1 MCSPK
6 VLSEVYESIGRE
18 GRTVSRRSMFAAL
31 GTTALG
37 ATVVAAGLGSDKTQ
51 VRDGV
56 TLDLRELDVTDHDG
70 LAALINGLDRL
81 DILVPAA
88 GIALGEKEMEWA
100 SYRKVL
106 DIQLD
111 GVFKTIELSRP
122 LLAKTKGSI
131 VTISSMYAY
140 FGGGTSVAYSSAK
153 GAIVQMTKSLAGAY
167 AGDGIRVNSVAPG
180 WINTPLLEKVDTIYP
195 GSTERLLHRTPMNR
209 FGEPVEVAQVIAF
222 LASDAASFVN
232 GAILPVDGGYL
243 VTAI

>member
-1 MCSPK
+1 MALVTGGTSG
-6 VLSEVYESIGRE
+6 IGL
-18 GRTVSRRSMFAAL
+18 A
-31 GTTALG
+31 TAEYLASLG

-131 VTISSMYAY
+131 VTISSMFAY

-167 AGDGIRVNSVAPG
+167 ADDGIRVNSVAPG
-180 WINTPLLEKVDTIYP
+180 WIKTPLLEKVDTIYP

>member
-1 MCSPK
+1 MVFDKDLFKGK
-6 VLSEVYESIGRE
+6 VALVTGGTSGIGL
-18 GRTVSRRSMFAAL
+18 A
-31 GTTALG
+31 TAEYLASLG

-122 LLAKTKGSI
+122 LLAKSKGSI
-131 VTISSMYAY
+131 ITISSMFAY

-180 WINTPLLEKVDTIYP
+180 WINTPLLEKVDTIYA

>member
-1 MCSPK
+1 M
-6 VLSEVYESIGRE
+6 
-18 GRTVSRRSMFAAL
+18 
-31 GTTALG
+31 
-37 ATVVAAGLGSDKTQ
+37 AAGLGSDKTQ

-88 GIALGEKEMEWA
+88 GISLGEKEMEWA

-131 VTISSMYAY
+131 ITISSMFAY

-167 AGDGIRVNSVAPG
+167 ADDGIRVNSVAPG
-180 WINTPLLEKVDTIYP
+180 WIKTPLLEKVDTIYP

>member
-1 MCSPK
+1 MVFDKNLFKGK
-6 VLSEVYESIGRE
+6 VALVTGGTSGIGL
-18 GRTVSRRSMFAAL
+18 A
-31 GTTALG
+31 TAEYLASLG

-88 GIALGEKEMEWA
+88 GIALGEKEMEWG
-100 SYRKVL
+100 SYRKVM

-131 VTISSMYAY
+131 ITISSMYAY

>member
-1 MCSPK
+1 MVFDKDLFKGK
-6 VLSEVYESIGRE
+6 VALVTGGTSGIGL
-18 GRTVSRRSMFAAL
+18 A
-31 GTTALG
+31 TAEYLASLG

-88 GIALGEKEMEWA
+88 GISLGEKEMEWA

-131 VTISSMYAY
+131 ITISSMFAY

-153 GAIVQMTKSLAGAY
+153 GAIVQMSKSLAGAY
-167 AGDGIRVNSVAPG
+167 ADDGIRVNSVAPG
-180 WINTPLLEKVDTIYP
+180 WIKTPLLEKVDTIYP

>member
-1 MCSPK
+1 MALVTGGTSG
-6 VLSEVYESIGRE
+6 IGL
-18 GRTVSRRSMFAAL
+18 A
-31 GTTALG
+31 TAEYLASLG

>member
-1 MCSPK
+1 MVFDKNLFKGK
-6 VLSEVYESIGRE
+6 VALVTGGTSGIGL
-18 GRTVSRRSMFAAL
+18 A
-31 GTTALG
+31 TAEYLASLG

-100 SYRKVL
+100 SYRKVM

-131 VTISSMYAY
+131 ITISSMYAY

-209 FGEPVEVAQVIAF
+209 FGESVEVAQVIAF

>member
-1 MCSPK
+1 MVFDKDLFKGK
-6 VLSEVYESIGRE
+6 VALVTGGTSGIGL
-18 GRTVSRRSMFAAL
+18 A
-31 GTTALG
+31 TAEYLASLG

-88 GIALGEKEMEWA
+88 GISLGEKEMEWA

-167 AGDGIRVNSVAPG
+167 ADDGIRVNSVAPG
-180 WINTPLLEKVDTIYP
+180 WIKTPLLEKVDTIYP

>member
-1 MCSPK
+1 MVFDKDLFKGK
-6 VLSEVYESIGRE
+6 VALVTGGTSGIGL
-18 GRTVSRRSMFAAL
+18 A
-31 GTTALG
+31 TAEYLASLG

-88 GIALGEKEMEWA
+88 GISLGEKEIEWA

-131 VTISSMYAY
+131 ITISSMFAY

-167 AGDGIRVNSVAPG
+167 ADDGIRVNSVAPG
-180 WINTPLLEKVDTIYP
+180 WIKTPLLEKVDTIYP

>member
-1 MCSPK
+1 MVFDKDLFKGK
-6 VLSEVYESIGRE
+6 VALVTGGTSGIGL
-18 GRTVSRRSMFAAL
+18 A
-31 GTTALG
+31 TAEYLASLG

-88 GIALGEKEMEWA
+88 GISLGEKEMEWA

-131 VTISSMYAY
+131 ITISSMFAY

-167 AGDGIRVNSVAPG
+167 ADDGIRVNSVAPG
-180 WINTPLLEKVDTIYP
+180 WIKTPLLEKVDTIYP

>member
-1 MCSPK
+1 MVFDKDLFKAK
-6 VLSEVYESIGRE
+6 VALVTGGTSGIGL
-18 GRTVSRRSMFAAL
+18 A
-31 GTTALG
+31 TAEYLASLG

-88 GIALGEKEMEWA
+88 GISLGEKEMEWA

-131 VTISSMYAY
+131 ITISSMFAY

-167 AGDGIRVNSVAPG
+167 ADDGIRVNSVAPG
-180 WINTPLLEKVDTIYP
+180 WIKTPLLEKVDTIYP

>member
-1 MCSPK
+1 MVFDKDLFKGK
-6 VLSEVYESIGRE
+6 VALVTGGTSGIGL
-18 GRTVSRRSMFAAL
+18 A
-31 GTTALG
+31 TAEYLASLG

>member
-1 MCSPK
+1 MVFDKDLFKGK
-6 VLSEVYESIGRE
+6 VALVTGGTSGIGL
-18 GRTVSRRSMFAAL
+18 A
-31 GTTALG
+31 TAEYLASLG

-88 GIALGEKEMEWA
+88 GISLGEKEMEWA

-131 VTISSMYAY
+131 ITISSMFAY

-167 AGDGIRVNSVAPG
+167 ADDGIRVNSVAPG
-180 WINTPLLEKVDTIYP
+180 WIKTPLLDKVDTIYP

>member
-1 MCSPK
+1 MVFDKNLFKGK
-6 VLSEVYESIGRE
+6 VALVTGGTSGIGL
-18 GRTVSRRSMFAAL
+18 A
-31 GTTALG
+31 TAEYLASLG

>member
-1 MCSPK
+1 MVFDKNLFKGK
-6 VLSEVYESIGRE
+6 VALVTGGTSGIGL
-18 GRTVSRRSMFAAL
+18 A
-31 GTTALG
+31 TAEYLASLG

-100 SYRKVL
+100 SYRKVM

-131 VTISSMYAY
+131 ITISSMYAY

>member
-1 MCSPK
+1 MVFDKDLFKGK
-6 VLSEVYESIGRE
+6 VALVTGGTSGIGL
-18 GRTVSRRSMFAAL
+18 A
-31 GTTALG
+31 TAEYLASLG

-88 GIALGEKEMEWA
+88 GISLGEKEMEWA

-131 VTISSMYAY
+131 VTISSMFAY

-180 WINTPLLEKVDTIYP
+180 WIKTPLLEKVDTIYP

>member
-1 MCSPK
+1 MVFDKDLFKGK
-6 VLSEVYESIGRE
+6 VALVTGGTSGIGL
-18 GRTVSRRSMFAAL
+18 A
-31 GTTALG
+31 TAEYLASLG

-88 GIALGEKEMEWA
+88 GISLGEKEMEWA

-122 LLAKTKGSI
+122 LLAKTKGQHHHHQFD
-131 VTISSMYAY
+131 VRL
-140 FGGGTSVAYSSAK
+140 FRRRNLGGLFVGQ
-153 GAIVQMTKSLAGAY
+153 GRDRPDDQI
-167 AGDGIRVNSVAPG
+167 PG
-180 WINTPLLEKVDTIYP
+180 R
-195 GSTERLLHRTPMNR
+195 RLCR
-209 FGEPVEVAQVIAF
+209 
-222 LASDAASFVN
+222 
-232 GAILPVDGGYL
+232 
-243 VTAI
+243 

>member
-1 MCSPK
+1 MVFDKDLFKGK
-6 VLSEVYESIGRE
+6 VALVTGGTSGIGL
-18 GRTVSRRSMFAAL
+18 A
-31 GTTALG
+31 TAEYLASLG

-131 VTISSMYAY
+131 ITISSMFAY

>member
-1 MCSPK
+1 MVFDKNLFKGK
-6 VLSEVYESIGRE
+6 VALVTGGTSGIGL
-18 GRTVSRRSMFAAL
+18 A
-31 GTTALG
+31 TAEYLASLG

-88 GIALGEKEMEWA
+88 GISLGEKEMEWA

-131 VTISSMYAY
+131 ITISSMFAY

-167 AGDGIRVNSVAPG
+167 ADDGIRVNSVAPG
-180 WINTPLLEKVDTIYP
+180 WIKTPLLEKVDTIYP

>member
-1 MCSPK
+1 MVFDKDLFKGK
-6 VLSEVYESIGRE
+6 VALVTGGTSGIGL
-18 GRTVSRRSMFAAL
+18 A
-31 GTTALG
+31 TAEYLASLG

-88 GIALGEKEMEWA
+88 GISLGEKEMEWA

-131 VTISSMYAY
+131 ITISSMFAY

-167 AGDGIRVNSVAPG
+167 ADDGIRVNSVAPG

>member
-1 MCSPK
+1 MC
-6 VLSEVYESIGRE
+6 L
-18 GRTVSRRSMFAAL
+18 
-31 GTTALG
+31 
-37 ATVVAAGLGSDKTQ
+37 
-51 VRDGV
+51 
-56 TLDLRELDVTDHDG
+56 
-70 LAALINGLDRL
+70 
-81 DILVPAA
+81 AA
-88 GIALGEKEMEWA
+88 GISLGEKEMEWA

-131 VTISSMYAY
+131 ITISSMFAY

-167 AGDGIRVNSVAPG
+167 ADDGIRVNSVAPG
-180 WINTPLLEKVDTIYP
+180 WIKTPLLEKVDTIYP

-222 LASDAASFVN
+222 LASRRGLLRQWRYPAGGRRLSGHRDLTDQA
-232 GAILPVDGGYL
+232 GACRTRPGPSP
-243 VTAI
+243 A

>member
-1 MCSPK
+1 MVFDKDLFKGK
-6 VLSEVYESIGRE
+6 VALVTGGTSGIGL
-18 GRTVSRRSMFAAL
+18 A
-31 GTTALG
+31 TAEYLASLG

-88 GIALGEKEMEWA
+88 GISLGEKEMEWA

>member
-1 MCSPK
+1 MVFDKDLFKGK
-6 VLSEVYESIGRE
+6 VALVTGGTSGIGL
-18 GRTVSRRSMFAAL
+18 A
-31 GTTALG
+31 TAEYLASLG

-88 GIALGEKEMEWA
+88 GISLGEKEMEWA

-131 VTISSMYAY
+131 ITISSMFAY

>member
-1 MCSPK
+1 MVYDKDLFKGK
-6 VLSEVYESIGRE
+6 VALVTGGTSGIGL
-18 GRTVSRRSMFAAL
+18 A
-31 GTTALG
+31 TAEYLASLG

-88 GIALGEKEMEWA
+88 GISLGEKEMEWA

-131 VTISSMYAY
+131 ITISSMFAY

-167 AGDGIRVNSVAPG
+167 ADDGIRVNSVAPG
-180 WINTPLLEKVDTIYP
+180 WIKTPLLEKVDTIYP